1 MISKT
6 AIKIAGEG
14 TKGVKM
20 GTVNVVMETTSL
32 GTKGLI
38 KSAANPVGIASDPGL
53 EFAGYKEEGKMV
65 GKCDNIVFGAMMG
78 GVIAGPAVAGFA
90 VWVVGEVTGGPS
102 IWRIYKSISLSPK
115 TLNYV
120 FLYIM
125 MYYILHLSI
134 IPVCARSLYIQYFS
148 FINVLIFTHVII
160 T

>member
-1 MISKT
+1 
-6 AIKIAGEG
+6 
-14 TKGVKM
+14 M
-20 GTVNVVMETTSL
+20 GTVDVVMETTSL

-78 GVIAGPAVAGFA
+78 GVIAGPPGAAVAGFA
-90 VWVVGEVTGGPS
+90 VWVVGEVVYRRTGGPS

-120 FLYIM
+120 FLYM
-125 MYYILHLSI
+125 MYYILHLSNHSSLCPLI
-134 IPVCARSLYIQYFS
+134 IYTVFLFY
-148 FINVLIFTHVII
+148 
-160 T
+160 